1 MNSSKILLSS
11 ISPSVPIILASGSE
25 SRRVML
31 EDAGLDFNVFSSD
44 VDEDIL
50 KQEMVGLP
58 FEEQVVRLASAKAE
72 QVSLKNQDHIV
83 IGGDQMCIC
92 NNTIFDK
99 PGSVEKAIKN
109 LQILSGTTH
118 YQYSGVCIYKN
129 GHSLWQYFEIV
140 EMNMHKLSDE
150 EIKNYVKLE
159 NPIHAAGAYK
169 FESMGCNLFS
179 SVNGSSYTIRGM
191 PLLPLLSKLREMGV
205 VNMNNLSIK

>member
-1 MNSSKILLSS
+1 MNSNKILLSS

-25 SRRVML
+25 SRKVML

-58 FEEQVVRLASAKAE
+58 FEDQVVKLASAKAE

-129 GHSLWQYFEIV
+129 GQSLWQYFEIV

-205 VNMNNLSIK
+205 VNLEQSIN